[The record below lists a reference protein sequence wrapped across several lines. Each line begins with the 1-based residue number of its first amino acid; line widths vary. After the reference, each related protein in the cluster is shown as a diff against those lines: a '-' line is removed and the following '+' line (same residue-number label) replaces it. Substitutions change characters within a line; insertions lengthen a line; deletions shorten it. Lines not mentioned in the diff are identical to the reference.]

1 MKRRNY
7 LLAVLLTFALTISS
21 VMPVLASDAVL
32 EDAAVEGQEMTE
44 EEFPEISEQEQPAIP
59 EEDVEPDVSVEP
71 EESDIPEDSAI
82 LEEELLSSP
91 EGSDLGDIITNGEI
105 SGEPE
110 KETSTETSVADMLG
124 CEGEMTK
131 ELVAQDMD
139 TSDVSVYAARQ
150 PVLYYRAF
158 KLYDENKQFLGVEI
172 DQYTNKNESLESHWV
187 TYVWDYESDSWGMFK
202 YSPSSDQLVFQEMS
216 GTFYYNIWG
225 NMDWLLRAEEGFGI
239 AVTGYQLDLSE
250 AAWDYTYTAN
260 DVKKDMQHKEWTN
273 TMDVPDALYKGA
285 GSDIRNHAGLRP
297 IKKNIYYLLK
307 DGTMVRNKKLT
318 VNGKVYLFGSDCK
331 CYKSYVPVEEGWVKK
346 SDGYYWLQDD
356 NTILRKGGWQTLGGS
371 KYFLAYKSG
380 RRKTGWQT
388 WKGNKYYM
396 APATGRLVTGLK
408 TIEGNTYF
416 LQYKTGEMVT
426 GWKTL
431 NGKNYYFNE
440 QTGIMKRGMLTLNGK
455 KYYFEK
461 DGTQHFGWRF
471 LGGKAYFFDKKT
483 GVMKQN
489 TWIIDGNYK
498 YYANKNGT
506 RFSGIRSIKGQ
517 NYYFQEDGKLVTNKE
532 NYEINGKFYEID
544 ENGVLTEKVQ

>member
-1 MKRRNY
+1 MKRKKVVI
-7 LLAVLLTFALTISS
+7 AILLTAALTGSS
-21 VMPVLASDAVL
+21 VVPVVAG
-32 EDAAVEGQEMTE
+32 EDMLQDVPADMAEVAE
-44 EEFPEISEQEQPAIP
+44 EEFPEDLESEQTIEP
-59 EEDVEPDVSVEP
+59 EVAVEPDIPVEP
-71 EESDIPEDSAI
+71 EETDITEEEVLSVPEEAI
-82 LEEELLSSP
+82 LEDALTSEEIP
-91 EGSDLGDIITNGEI
+91 EEKEI
-105 SGEPE
+105 SIA
-110 KETSTETSVADMLG
+110 TMLG
-124 CEGEMTK
+124 CNGDITKDLIAQKTDEADGEGS
-131 ELVAQDMD
+131 L
-139 TSDVSVYAARQ
+139 YAAKQ
-150 PVLYYRAF
+150 LNLHFRAF
-158 KLYDENKQFLGVEI
+158 KLYDENEQFIGVEI
-172 DQYTNKNESLESHWV
+172 DQYTNKNESLDSHLV
-187 TYVWDYESDSWGMFK
+187 TYVWDYESDAWGMFK
-202 YSPSSDQLVFQEMS
+202 YSPSSKQLVLQKMS

-225 NMDWLLRAEEGFGI
+225 HMEWLLRAENGFGI
-239 AVTGYQLDLSE
+239 AVTGYQMDL
-250 AAWDYTYTAN
+250 ADAIWDYTYTAN
-260 DVKKDMQHKEWTN
+260 DVKKDMQHKEWTD

-318 VNGKVYLFGSDCK
+318 VNGTVYLFGSDCK
-331 CYKSYVPVEEGWVKK
+331 CYKSYVPVKEGWVKK

-356 NTILRKGGWQTLGGS
+356 NTILRKGGWQMLGGS
-371 KYFLAYKSG
+371 RYFLAYKSG
-380 RRKTGWQT
+380 RRKVGWQT

-440 QTGIMKRGMLTLNGK
+440 QTGVMKRGMLTLNGK

-489 TWIIDGNYK
+489 TWIIDGNYR

-506 RFSGIRSIKGQ
+506 RFSGVRSIKGQ
-517 NYYFQEDGKLVTNKE
+517 NYYFQEDGKLVTNKKS
-532 NYEINGKFYEID
+532 YKINEKYYDID
-544 ENGVLTEKVQ
+544 TNGVLTEKVQ